1 MAVLKFKNSRNQWE
15 PITGGGGGE
24 PIATSQTLKADE
36 ICDYYGIKSDG
47 TFDLAT
53 TQHYGC
59 TSFIDCD
66 GITEFT
72 IPMVQETTSSGF
84 GLAFYDDTKTF
95 ISFVPNPTGSTL
107 DVVEETITVPSGA
120 KYFKTTFFNY
130 EYQKTY
136 GFFECTLTY
145 NNQLLK
151 NDKRPYQTGIISFAP
166 AVDQAIVHYENT
178 NGTQSMITPSYKDT
192 TGNLILP
199 PNYTNDGKPVKLIM
213 LAHGLY
219 QYQNYQEFGHS
230 GFGDKAAYLANK
242 GFAVFDCNGARN
254 TDRQG
259 KFPSCGMRQFTEAY
273 RKCYEYI
280 VEHYNVDPDMYVV
293 GCSAGGMVAC
303 NYTRRYNNNVRGL
316 ILLCSVISPS
326 YFVTGTWAATYKN
339 DILEEYTGNRNYV
352 ASEYRGLDVM
362 LDKYVIDNVTYYRPY
377 NCPVLGIKTTQDET
391 VLNNYLQQYFDGMIA
406 TGADVQLRVV
416 NNLTHDNIVRDN
428 TPGIDDTIVNW
439 FNMN

>member
-1 MAVLKFKNSRNQWE
+1 MAVLKFKNSNNVWE
-15 PITGGGGGE
+15 EIAGGGTAT
-24 PIATSQTLKADE
+24 ITTSQTLKADE

-59 TSFIDCD
+59 TSFIDCE
-66 GITEFT
+66 GVAEFT

-145 NNQLLK
+145 NDQLLK
-151 NDKRPYQTGIISFAP
+151 NGKRPYQTGVISFAP
-166 AVDQAIVHYENT
+166 AVNQSIIHYDNT
-178 NGTQSMITPSYKDT
+178 NGTQAMLDVENKDT
-192 TGNLILP
+192 TANLILP
-199 PNYTNDGKPVKLIM
+199 PNYTNDGKPMKLIM

-230 GFGDKAAYLANK
+230 GFGDKAAYLASK

-254 TDRQG
+254 TNRQG
-259 KFPSCGMRQFTEAY
+259 QFPSCGMRQFTEAY

-280 VEHYNVDPDMYVV
+280 IEHYNVDPDMYVV
-293 GCSAGGMVAC
+293 GCSAGGLVAC
-303 NYTRRYNNNVRGL
+303 DYARRYSVNVRGL
-316 ILLCSVISPS
+316 ILLCSVVSCEYFLPS
-326 YFVTGTWAATYKN
+326 NASAYKK
-339 DILEEYTGNRNYV
+339 DIIEEYTGSRVY
-352 ASEYRGLDVM
+352 EPEKYRGLDPF

-391 VLNNYLQQYFDGMIA
+391 ALNNYLQQYFDGMIA
-406 TGADVQLRVV
+406 TGADVHLRIV